1 MLKRYCDGCGQSMA
15 EEAVTASQALALEW
29 YKDSLI
35 QNVAT
40 EDFCPKC
47 LAHASGFW
55 TLKYPCMQKSLKTYN
70 NTLRNF
76 CKDHYRD
83 KQKLKEVA
91 SAGT

>member
-1 MLKRYCDGCGQSMA
+1 MTDEAMA
-15 EEAVTASQALALEW
+15 ASQALALEW

-47 LAHASGFW
+47 LVHASSYW

-70 NTLRNF
+70 NTIRNF
-76 CKDHYRD
+76 CKDHFRGQ
-83 KQKLKEVA
+83 QKLKEVV
-91 SAGT
+91 SAGS